1 MKKEKRILKLHS
13 PSPKDTR
20 TRRITS
26 DSGELSRLTVVRP
39 KNARRRR
46 LEMRRLKYTCQTMMN
61 ITITENSCCNGE
73 STEKDRSLVHG
84 SKPSNGLTEI
94 SLSLSSSSSKQSSPE
109 ENGIVLAEKTCK
121 KNEGVQSLTCK
132 TTSHG
137 LLSVIG
143 RRREME
149 DAVKVELGFM
159 GKGGEKFDFYG
170 VYDGHGGSRVA
181 EECKERLHKVLVEE
195 MVEDNYKKGRN
206 GIDWKRTM
214 ERCFEKMDEEVNR
227 GRLGEEMVG
236 STAVVA
242 VVGKGKLVVANCG
255 DSRAV
260 LWRGGVAVALS
271 IDHKPDRPDELER
284 VESAGGRVINWNGHR
299 VLGVLATSRSIGD
312 KYLKPYVISKP
323 EVMEKELTNR
333 DEFLILA
340 SDGLWDV
347 ISNEVACRVVR
358 RCLNGQIRRKGSLDH
373 IVNENRAAEAA
384 AVLVELAIARGSKDN
399 VSVIVVELRNQ
410 T

>member
-1 MKKEKRILKLHS
+1 MKKERILKLHS
-13 PSPKDTR
+13 PSSKD

-26 DSGELSRLTVVRP
+26 DSGELGRLTVVRT

-46 LEMRRLKYTCQTMMN
+46 LEIRRLKYTCQTMMN
-61 ITITENSCCNGE
+61 ITITENSCCNGTE
-73 STEKDRSLVHG
+73 STEKDSSLVHG

-94 SLSLSSSSSKQSSPE
+94 SLSLSSSSKQSSPE
-109 ENGIVLAEKTCK
+109 ENGIVLAKKTCK

-149 DAVKVELGFM
+149 DAAKVELGFLV
-159 GKGGEKFDFYG
+159 KGGEKFDFYG

-181 EECKERLHKVLVEE
+181 EECRERLHKVLVEE
-195 MVEDNYKKGRN
+195 MVEDNINKGGN

-260 LWRGGVAVALS
+260 LSRGGVAVALS
-271 IDHKPDRPDELER
+271 INHKPDRPDELER

-323 EVMEKELTNR
+323 EVMEWELTNR

-399 VSVIVVELRNQ
+399 ISVIIVELRNQ

>member
-1 MKKEKRILKLHS
+1 M
-13 PSPKDTR
+13 
-20 TRRITS
+20 TS
-26 DSGELSRLTVVRP
+26 GPGELGRLTVIRT

-46 LEMRRLKYTCQTMMN
+46 LKCTCQAMMN
-61 ITITENSCCNGE
+61 ITITENSSNN
-73 STEKDRSLVHG
+73 SDKDKNLLLQR

-94 SLSLSSSSSKQSSPE
+94 SLLLSSSSSSSKQSSSSSE
-109 ENGIVLAEKTCK
+109 ENDIILAGFGEKTCK
-121 KNEGVQSLTCK
+121 KNDDVQSLRCM
-132 TTSHG
+132 SHG

-159 GKGGEKFDFYG
+159 VKGGEKFDFYG
-170 VYDGHGGSRVA
+170 VYDGHGGARVA
-181 EECKERLHKVLVEE
+181 EECKEMLHKVLAEDI
-195 MVEDNYKKGRN
+195 VEDNNKVETE
-206 GIDWKRTM
+206 IDWGRTM

-227 GRLGEEMVG
+227 ERLAEEMVG

-242 VVGKGKLVVANCG
+242 VVGDGKLVVANCG

-260 LWRGGVAVALS
+260 LSRGGVAVALS
-271 IDHKPDRPDELER
+271 LDHKPDRPDELER
-284 VESAGGRVINWNGHR
+284 VEAAGGRVINWNGHR

-312 KYLKPYVISKP
+312 QHLKPFVICKP
-323 EVMEKELTNR
+323 EVTIRELSNR

-358 RCLNGQIRRKGSLDH
+358 RCLNGQIRRKSIENIG
-373 IVNENRAAEAA
+373 NENRAAEAA
-384 AVLVELAIARGSKDN
+384 AVLVELAIARCSNDN
-399 VSVIVVELRNQ
+399 ISVIVVELRKN
-410 T
+410 